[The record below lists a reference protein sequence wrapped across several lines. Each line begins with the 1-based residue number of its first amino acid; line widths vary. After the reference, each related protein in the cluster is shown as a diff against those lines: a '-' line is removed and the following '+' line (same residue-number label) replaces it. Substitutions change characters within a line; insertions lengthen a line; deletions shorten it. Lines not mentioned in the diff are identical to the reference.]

1 MLRKILVSVVAVLAA
16 FFMGG
21 SVVWAQSA
29 CMPRDALLE
38 KLSRKYRETPIAA
51 GLASNGQVVELMSSP
66 GGLTWTL
73 VVTTPSGISCL
84 IASGQA
90 WNQTHT
96 PKSKKGDGV

>member
-1 MLRKILVSVVAVLAA
+1 MLRKILVSVAAILAA

-29 CMPRDALLE
+29 CLPRDALLE
-38 KLSRKYRETPIAA
+38 KLSQKYRETPIAV

-84 IASGQA
+84 IASGRA
-90 WNQTHT
+90 WNKT
-96 PKSKKGDGV
+96 PAPEAKKGDGV